1 MPTAY
6 VDASSIIAVEFNE
19 RDGPQALLRHRQFD
33 RVVSSVLLEAEVRAK
48 FAREQMDFRPAS
60 LARIEWL
67 YPIQPLAQEMEA
79 ALNAG
84 YLRGGDLLHIATAF
98 HFFQAGAREIT
109 FLTLDTRQ
117 RAVAAALGFQT

>member
-1 MPTAY
+1 MDTAY
-6 VDASSIIAVEFNE
+6 IDASAIIAVEFNE
-19 RDGPQALLRHRQFD
+19 PGGPQALQRQAQFD
-33 RVVSSVLLEAEVRAK
+33 RLVSSVLLEAEVRAK
-48 FAREQMDFRPAS
+48 FARERVEFRPEL

-67 YPIQPLAQEMEA
+67 YPVQPLALEMEA

-98 HFFQAGAREIT
+98 HFFQASARQLT
-109 FLTLDTRQ
+109 FLTLDNQQ

>member
-6 VDASSIIAVEFNE
+6 IDASSIIAVEFNE
-19 RDGPQALLRHRQFD
+19 AGRPQVLQRLTQFD
-33 RVVSSVLLEAEVRAK
+33 QVVSSILLEAEVRAK
-48 FAREQMDFRPAS
+48 FARERVDFRSES

-67 YPIQPLAQEMEA
+67 YPVQRLDYEMEA
-79 ALNAG
+79 VLNVG
-84 YLRGGDLLHIATAF
+84 YLRGGDLLHVATAF
-98 HFFQAGAREIT
+98 HFFNSQPRLLT